1 MTLVDQNKAL
11 KTKYIE
17 TLASKHS
24 ICTLLVLI
32 QWNIESAWG
41 HVACMPLP
49 GDYATL
55 SHIQ

>member
-1 MTLVDQNKAL
+1 MTVVDQNKAQ
-11 KTKYIE
+11 KAKYVE
-17 TLASKHS
+17 TLALIHSKS
-24 ICTLLVLI
+24 TLLVLI

>member
-1 MTLVDQNKAL
+1 MTVVDQNKAQ

-17 TLASKHS
+17 TLVSYHSKS
-24 ICTLLVLI
+24 TLLVLI

-41 HVACMPLP
+41 QVACMPLP

>member
-1 MTLVDQNKAL
+1 MVDQNKAQ

-17 TLASKHS
+17 TLVSNHSKS
-24 ICTLLVLI
+24 TLLVLI

-41 HVACMPLP
+41 QVACMPLP
-49 GDYATL
+49 GDYVTL

>member
-1 MTLVDQNKAL
+1 MTLVDQNKVL

-41 HVACMPLP
+41 QVACMP
-49 GDYATL
+49 GDYAAL